1 MVPCRPAHLQCGILA
16 EHFSQA
22 GTNGRNWKAFYGGHP
37 LWHCFPLLSENASDT
52 TDVQFCIQK
61 LREKLFS
68 AVRIHSFLELV
79 RVFVSLNHIFSKQLL
94 KADTSDILWPSLNL
108 CLKMVVNNFIPPPT
122 SLAHAARNS
131 QLHKDSYNISTPWR
145 SFPLHGAKY
154 CHHTHRTW
162 DGEGMD
168 VPWHSILHSAKQS
181 MAIQRG
187 TVQGS
192 EFMWSLGLFSL
203 EKRRDLTAFTTSSQ
217 MEAEG
222 QAVISSLWWSVT
234 GPEEMARSCVRG
246 VWIEY

>member
-1 MVPCRPAHLQCGILA
+1 MQTCP
-16 EHFSQA
+16 
-22 GTNGRNWKAFYGGHP
+22 
-37 LWHCFPLLSENASDT
+37 
-52 TDVQFCIQK
+52 
-61 LREKLFS
+61 S
-68 AVRIHSFLELV
+68 AVWHSCRTFFTGWDEWKKLEGFLWRTLLV
-79 RVFVSLNHIFSKQLL
+79 TLLPTTVWECFWYHRRVILYSEATWEAFFSCKDSLIPWTCESICFSKPHFFQTI
-94 KADTSDILWPSLNL
+94 KADTLDILWPSLNL
-108 CLKMVVNNFIPPPT
+108 CLKMVVNSFIPPPT

-131 QLHKDSYNISTPWR
+131 QLHKDTYNISTPWR

-168 VPWHSILHSAKQS
+168 VPWHSFLHSAKQS